1 MRQDRTGC
9 DTMKTGLIGLGKL
22 GCAVGERL
30 LATQFELACWNRTRE
45 AKGTPAELAA
55 RQVAT
60 LASLVSRSETLILL
74 VRDDE
79 AVLEVCRQLTSL
91 PLDGKLILQM
101 STVRP
106 RTAREAE
113 ALIFP
118 AGGRFVDAPVAGTIG
133 PAREGKLLILAG
145 GATEDIVRAGPV
157 FTALGRRT
165 FHLGPT
171 GAGSLMKLSLNLIL
185 TVYNESLGEALALG
199 KAGGLDVEAMLDVLA
214 ESAAALPMVTVKR
227 KLFAGTDDTVMV
239 DMQRVRSELLAIE
252 QTARE
257 LELPT
262 PAAAATSAMIA
273 AATAAG
279 YGDRDIAALTRYWLE
294 KIALQK

>member
-1 MRQDRTGC
+1 
-9 DTMKTGLIGLGKL
+9 MKTGLIGLGRL

-30 LATQFELACWNRTRE
+30 VATQFDLVCWNRSRNAT
-45 AKGTPAELAA
+45 GIPAEIAA

-60 LASLVSRSETLILL
+60 LDDLVSQTDALILL
-74 VRDDE
+74 VRDDA
-79 AVLEVCRQLTSL
+79 AVLDVCHQLASL
-91 PLDGKLILQM
+91 PIKGKLILQM

-113 ALIFP
+113 AVVAT

-145 GATEDIVRAGPV
+145 GATADVSLASTV
-157 FTALGRRT
+157 FAALGRKT

-185 TVYNESLGEALALG
+185 TVYNEALGEALALG
-199 KAGGLDVEAMLDVLA
+199 KAGGIGVEAMLDVLV
-214 ESAAALPMVTVKR
+214 ESAAALPMVAVKR
-227 KLFAGTDDTVMV
+227 RLFAGTDDTVMV
-239 DMQRVRSELLAIE
+239 DMQRVRSELLSIE

-262 PAAAATSAMIA
+262 PAASAAAAMIA

-294 KIALQK
+294 QIAP